1 MRVAG
6 NKEGDSNK
14 GSRQVDGG
22 GNEEGDSNED
32 MIRGRRGRQ

>member
-14 GSRQVDGG
+14 GSGQVDGG
-22 GNEEGDSNED
+22 GNEEGNGNED